1 MATIRPVLV
10 LSGVCLLLIAAA
22 VAIRGPLSAAP
33 PPLSLDNIDGAD
45 IVEIRDAQGN
55 AVLTGEF
62 RTRVDALGN
71 TEKDAALRNR
81 EGSTVIGEVELEIP
95 VEGRENRRPELEVDI
110 ISLEPNQTYTVAI
123 DDRPVATFSAD
134 DRGSIDVELQEG
146 EITAPP

>member
-1 MATIRPVLV
+1 MATIRPIFVLC
-10 LSGVCLLLIAAA
+10 GVCVLLIAIAVTVRGLVAA
-22 VAIRGPLSAAP
+22 SQ
-33 PPLSLDNIDGAD
+33 PPLSLDNITSAD
-45 IVEIRDAQGN
+45 IVEIRDARGN

-62 RTRVDALGN
+62 RTRVDTLGN

-81 EGSTVIGEVELEIP
+81 DGSTVIGEVELEIP

-123 DDRPVATFSAD
+123 DDRPVATFTTD

-146 EITAPP
+146 EI